1 MDMGGIL
8 GAGGGW
14 GKRIDIDHAIRV
26 HPICTFN
33 AGTSVPTREV
43 SATEFKIRCLRIIQE
58 MGRSGRPVTITRRGR
73 PVALL
78 SPLPRRDAPPFVGM
92 LAGTVLRF
100 DDPLAPAATPEDWL
114 ALR

>member
-1 MDMGGIL
+1 MRMKMTKDVRSTAERLTLAFVQRKGRL
-8 GAGGGW
+8 PETVEEPAE
-14 GKRIDIDHAIRV
+14 
-26 HPICTFN
+26 
-33 AGTSVPTREV
+33 EV
-43 SATEFKIRCLRIIQE
+43 SATEFKARCLRIIQD

-78 SPLPRRDAPPFVGM
+78 SPLPRRDAAPFVGM

-100 DDPLAPAATPEDWL
+100 DDPFAPAAPDDWS